1 MSRVCATSLAEFLCG
16 KVCVESEQFV
26 QSEQSLYVECVAEC
40 LAESRVCGSVNLSK
54 GSMSKSSTHQMPAE
68 SLAE

>member
-40 LAESRVCGSVNLSK
+40 LAESGVCGSVNLR
-54 GSMSKSSTHQMPAE
+54 
-68 SLAE
+68 